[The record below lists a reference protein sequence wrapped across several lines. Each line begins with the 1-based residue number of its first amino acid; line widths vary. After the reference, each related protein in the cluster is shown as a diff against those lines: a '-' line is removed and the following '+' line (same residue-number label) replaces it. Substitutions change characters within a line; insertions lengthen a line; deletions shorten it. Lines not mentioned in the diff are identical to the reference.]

1 MRNATWTLL
10 MAALVTVA
18 SCAGRE
24 TTEVGIEGGQVAVSP
39 PTRPRVL
46 GWLVTVSRAPEG
58 AEPTP
63 LVQDVYRA
71 PGDFEMR
78 LPAGGYRLALVGL
91 LPPEKGRYP
100 DRLLALPPRHLHV
113 ENSTEST
120 IRVDPSPL
128 QQVAIRDLP
137 RFVGRLVKVRGHY
150 DRGVGAQKLTS
161 FPNWLDTGWPLRMYT
176 CCFADESTGVIQF
189 FSWATQEQQRFVEY
203 RALVVY
209 DVVDKQL
216 SKTVRWQGH
225 ALYIYA
231 MRPVGLVKVDPKV
244 EAKIDKEWDGQ
255 SPLPPDKDRTLSD
268 EYRQAVQ
275 TLRAAGIAGCKERL
289 READAP
295 PLEIVP

>member
-1 MRNATWTLL
+1 MRNATWALL
-10 MAALVTVA
+10 MAPLVTVA
-18 SCAGRE
+18 SCTDRE
-24 TTEVGIEGGQVAVSP
+24 MTEVHIEGGQVAVSP

-46 GWLVTVSRAPEG
+46 GWLVTVSRTLEG

-78 LPAGGYRLALVGL
+78 LPAGDYWLAFVGL

-100 DRLLALPPRHLHV
+100 DRLLPLPSRHLHI
-113 ENSTEST
+113 ENSAENAV
-120 IRVDPSPL
+120 RVDPSPL
-128 QQVAIRDLP
+128 QQAAIRDLP
-137 RFVGRLVKVRGHY
+137 RFVGRLVKVKGHLERGPLI
-150 DRGVGAQKLTS
+150 QSLTS
-161 FPNWLDTGWPLRMYT
+161 ITYWLDTGWPMRMYDR
-176 CCFADESTGVIQF
+176 CFADESAGIIQF
-189 FSWATQEQQRFVEY
+189 ISWATQEQQRFVEY
-203 RALVVY
+203 EAVVVY
-209 DVVDKQL
+209 DA
-216 SKTVRWQGH
+216 VRKDIGGTLWQGH

-231 MRPVGLVKVDPKV
+231 MRPVGLVQVSPAV
-244 EAKIDKEWDGQ
+244 EARIDKEWDGQ

-268 EYRQAVQ
+268 EYRRAVQ